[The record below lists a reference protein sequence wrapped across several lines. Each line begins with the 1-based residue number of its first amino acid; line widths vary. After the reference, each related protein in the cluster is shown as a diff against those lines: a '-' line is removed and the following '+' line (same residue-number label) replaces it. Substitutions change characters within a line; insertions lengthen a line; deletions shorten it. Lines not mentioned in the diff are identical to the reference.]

1 MAQPVD
7 EYAIMLNP
15 WFGQYTDASFEQ
27 QQAEVS
33 LALTAASRAA
43 ALAKL
48 HDDGWSLA
56 AIAEACG
63 LTRTRVCQF
72 DRPRPARPSRG
83 VGVSVE
89 AQDVLRELWR
99 RVAGWMRMRQ
109 QQTTTTTT
117 AANS

>member
-63 LTRTRVCQF
+63 LTRTRVCQLIAR
-72 DRPRPARPSRG
+72 DRRARAA
-83 VGVSVE
+83 VSVS
-89 AQDVLRELWR
+89 ASRRKMCCANCGGVLPGGCGCGDDDDDDDDGGE
-99 RVAGWMRMRQ
+99 
-109 QQTTTTTT
+109 
-117 AANS
+117 